1 MRGKLL
7 LLNLLFVLGSV
18 YPLDDAN
25 SNIVNSIAANLKS
38 RDEEIRVIE
47 LGLNDQLNP
56 ISKYEINGVTI
67 YGMGDTFK
75 TRLSK
80 KLVSY
85 LDSFEIRT
93 KVHLIVSLLKRP
105 GLAIEFLVKKIR
117 YGNVQRCYQVQIK
130 EICAKE
136 RIDIIIC
143 VSYPFL
149 TAMAVAKLKMKLPF
163 IYYQLD
169 PFFSHYMQP
178 NRRKALSQE
187 AYVCERS
194 DAIIMTDLIYN
205 DYIKSSLSKYLTKSI
220 ILGFPAIEEN
230 SRCNAMLGLREEGII
245 RLAFVGTL
253 YEDIRSPSY
262 LFILMNEL
270 VNRGIQIHLDLV
282 GPLVGNISIPQ
293 TEWLSYHGRLSV
305 SEAKTYIQQAD
316 ILINIG
322 NLITNQMPS
331 KLFEYFS
338 TGKPIINLYKTDD
351 CPTLPYANKYP
362 YCINVKEALDVDIAT
377 CESIEAFILKNK
389 GKLMPLDKVV
399 DMFPECTTGQVANK
413 FMQVVQRVINDNN

>member
-1 MRGKLL
+1 M
-7 LLNLLFVLGSV
+7 NLLFVLGSV
-18 YPLDDAN
+18 YPRDDAN

-38 RDEEIRVIE
+38 RYEGIHIIE
-47 LGLNDQLNP
+47 LGLNDQIDP

-67 YGMGDTFK
+67 YGMGNTFK

-80 KLVSY
+80 KIISY

-93 KVHLIVSLLKRP
+93 KIHLIVLLLKRP
-105 GLAIEFLVKKIR
+105 DLAIEYLKKMIR
-117 YGNVQRCYQVQIK
+117 FGNVQKCYQVQIK
-130 EICAKE
+130 EICVKE

-149 TAMAVAKLKMKLPF
+149 TAMAVAKMRMKLPY

-169 PFFSHYMQP
+169 PYFSHYMQP

-205 DYIKSSLSKYLTKSI
+205 DYIKSSLSKFLTKST
-220 ILGFPAIEEN
+220 ILGFPVIEEN
-230 SRCNAMLGLREEGII
+230 SRCNVMLGLRKEGII
-245 RLAFVGTL
+245 KLAFVGTL

-282 GPLVGNISIPQ
+282 GPLVGNINIPQ

-305 SEAKTYIQQAD
+305 SEAKIYIQQAD

-322 NLITNQMPS
+322 NSINNQMPS
-331 KLFEYFS
+331 KIFEYFNS
-338 TGKPIINLYKTDD
+338 GKPIINLYKLDD
-351 CPTLPYANKYP
+351 CPTLPYANRYP
-362 YCINVKEALDVDIAT
+362 YCISVKETRDVSIET
-377 CESIEAFILKNK
+377 CECVEDFIRENKNK
-389 GKLMPLDKVV
+389 LVLSEKVV
-399 DMFPECTTGQVANK
+399 DMFPECTTNQVVNRL
-413 FMQVVQRVINDNN
+413 MQVIQSVIK